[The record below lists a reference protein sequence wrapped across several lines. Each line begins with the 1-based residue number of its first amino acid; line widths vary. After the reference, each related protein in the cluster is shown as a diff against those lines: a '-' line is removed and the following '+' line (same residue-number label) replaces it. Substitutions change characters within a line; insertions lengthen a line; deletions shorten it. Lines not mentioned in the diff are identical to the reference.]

1 MATAAAIASTISIGT
16 LMDASSVLAGGVIAT
31 GRTVA
36 AFGAAAGLGRAVSGC
51 IGAAQQ
57 WRAAAAR
64 GAAAGVAGD

>member
-16 LMDASSVLAGGVIAT
+16 LMDASSVLAEGVIAT

-36 AFGAAAGLGRAVSGC
+36 AFGAAAGLGRAVAGDWV
-51 IGAAQQ
+51 GAAVG
-57 WRAAAAR
+57 RTAAAR

>member
-16 LMDASSVLAGGVIAT
+16 LMGASSALAGGVIAT

-36 AFGAAAGLGRAVSGC
+36 AFGAAAGLGRAVAGDWV
-51 IGAAQQ
+51 GAAVG
-57 WRAAAAR
+57 RTAAAR